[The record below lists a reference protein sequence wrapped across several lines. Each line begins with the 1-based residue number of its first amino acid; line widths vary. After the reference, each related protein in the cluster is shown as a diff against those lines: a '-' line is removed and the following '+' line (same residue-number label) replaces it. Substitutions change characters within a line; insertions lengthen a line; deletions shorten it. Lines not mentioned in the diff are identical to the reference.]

1 MKKLSWDGKNG
12 PLLIAE
18 IGGNHEG
25 DFAYAKRLT
34 KLAIKSDVDI
44 IKFQIYSGETLVNNL
59 ISPNRFKHFK
69 KFQLSKKQHIYLA
82 EMCLANGIKY
92 LSSIWDTKVLKWL
105 DKYLEIYKIG
115 SGDLTA
121 YPIIKE
127 FAKKGKPIILSSGLS
142 NSKEIKNTINFLISK
157 NKKYGSKEFL
167 SVLQCTS
174 SYPTIDQEANL
185 KIVTQLVNNNS
196 ITAGYSDHTI
206 GSLAL
211 KSAYTLGA
219 QILEFHFTDTRK
231 NKTFRDH
238 KVSLNLNETKELI
251 IDLKRIKNLLGTNI
265 KKPTASEI
273 KSKHLISFRRGIYL
287 NKNLEKDAK
296 IKESDLVCLRPNIGV
311 DARDYKN
318 IIGRKVKRNIKK
330 LEKLTINKNV

>member
-92 LSSIWDTKVLKWL
+92 LSSIWDTEVLKWL

-142 NSKEIKNTINFLISK
+142 SSKEIKDTVNFLISK

-174 SYPTIDQEANL
+174 TYPTIDQEANL

-196 ITAGYSDHTI
+196 ITAGYSDH
-206 GSLAL
+206 
-211 KSAYTLGA
+211 
-219 QILEFHFTDTRK
+219 
-231 NKTFRDH
+231 
-238 KVSLNLNETKELI
+238 ET
-251 IDLKRIKNLLGTNI
+251 
-265 KKPTASEI
+265 
-273 KSKHLISFRRGIYL
+273 YL
-287 NKNLEKDAK
+287 
-296 IKESDLVCLRPNIGV
+296 
-311 DARDYKN
+311 Y
-318 IIGRKVKRNIKK
+318 
-330 LEKLTINKNV
+330 

>member
-92 LSSIWDTKVLKWL
+92 LSSIWDTEVLKWL

-142 NSKEIKNTINFLISK
+142 NSKEIKNTINFLINK
-157 NKKYGSKEFL
+157 NKKYKSKEFL

-185 KIVTQLVNNNS
+185 KIVTQLVNNNN

-238 KVSLNLNETKELI
+238 KVSLNFNETKELI
-251 IDLKRIKNLLGTNI
+251 KDLKRIKNLLGTNI

-287 NKNLEKDAK
+287 NKNLERGTK

>member
-1 MKKLSWDGKNG
+1 MKKLNWLGKNG

-34 KLAIKSDVDI
+34 KLAIKSNVDI
-44 IKFQIYSGETLVNNL
+44 IKFQIYTGETLVNKL
-59 ISPNRFKHFK
+59 VSPDRFKHFK

-92 LSSIWDTKVLKWL
+92 LASVWDTEVLKWL

-121 YPIIKE
+121 YPVIKE
-127 FAKKGKPIILSSGLS
+127 FAKRGKPIILSSGLS
-142 NSKEIKNTINFLISK
+142 SSKEIKDTINFLINK
-157 NKKYGSKEFL
+157 NKKYKSKEFL

-185 KIVTQLVNNNS
+185 KTITKLIDNNN
-196 ITAGYSDHTI
+196 ITPGYSDHTI

-231 NKTFRDH
+231 NKIFRDH

-251 IDLKRIKNLLGTNI
+251 KDLKRIRNLLGTNI

-273 KSKHLISFRRGIYL
+273 KSKHLISFRRGVYL
-287 NKNLEKDAK
+287 NKDLKKGSK
-296 IKESDLVCLRPNIGV
+296 IRESDIVCLRPNIGV
-311 DARDYKN
+311 DAKNYRN

>member
-1 MKKLSWDGKNG
+1 MKNSNWLGKNG

-25 DFAYAKRLT
+25 DFTYAKRLT
-34 KLAIKSDVDI
+34 RLAIKSNVDI

-59 ISPNRFKHFK
+59 ISPDRFKHFK

-82 EMCLANGIKY
+82 EMCLANGVKY
-92 LSSIWDTKVLKWL
+92 LSSIWDTEVLKWL
-105 DKYLEIYKIG
+105 DKYLKIYKIG

-142 NSKEIKNTINFLISK
+142 TSKEIKDTINFLVNK
-157 NKKYGSKEFL
+157 NKKYKSKEFL

-185 KIVTQLVNNNS
+185 KTLTHLVKNNN

-238 KVSLNLNETKELI
+238 KVSLDLNETKELI
-251 IDLKRIKNLLGTNI
+251 VDLKRIKNLIGTNI
-265 KKPTASEI
+265 KKPTQSEI
-273 KSKHLISFRRGIYL
+273 KSNHLISFRRGIYL
-287 NKNLEKDAK
+287 NRNIEKGK
-296 IKESDLVCLRPNIGV
+296 IIRESDLVCLRPNIGV
-311 DARDYKN
+311 DARNYQN
-318 IIGRKVKRNIKK
+318 IIGRRAKKNIKK
-330 LEKLTINKNV
+330 LEKLVINKNV

>member
-142 NSKEIKNTINFLISK
+142 NFKEIKNTINFLINK
-157 NKKYGSKEFL
+157 NKKYKSKEFL

-185 KIVTQLVNNNS
+185 KIVTQLVNNNN

-238 KVSLNLNETKELI
+238 KVSLNFNETKELI
-251 IDLKRIKNLLGTNI
+251 KDLKRIKNLLGTNI

-287 NKNLEKDAK
+287 NKNLERGTK

>member
-142 NSKEIKNTINFLISK
+142 NTKEIKNTINFLINK
-157 NKKYGSKEFL
+157 NKKYKSKEFL

-185 KIVTQLVNNNS
+185 KIVTQLVNNN

-238 KVSLNLNETKELI
+238 KVSLNFNETKELI
-251 IDLKRIKNLLGTNI
+251 KDLKRIKNLLGTNI

-287 NKNLEKDAK
+287 NKNLERGTK

>member
-59 ISPNRFKHFK
+59 MSPNRFKHFK

-142 NSKEIKNTINFLISK
+142 NSKEIKNTINFLINK
-157 NKKYGSKEFL
+157 NKKYKSKEFL

-185 KIVTQLVNNNS
+185 KIVTQLVNNNN

-238 KVSLNLNETKELI
+238 KVSLNFNETKELI
-251 IDLKRIKNLLGTNI
+251 KDLKRIKNLLGTNI

-287 NKNLEKDAK
+287 NKNLERGTK

-311 DARDYKN
+311 DARDYKK
-318 IIGRKVKRNIKK
+318 IVGRKVKRNIKK
-330 LEKLTINKNV
+330 LEKLIINKNV

>member
-59 ISPNRFKHFK
+59 MSPNRFKHFK

-82 EMCLANGIKY
+82 EMCLGNGIKY
-92 LSSIWDTKVLKWL
+92 LSSIWDTEVLKWL

-142 NSKEIKNTINFLISK
+142 NFKEIKNTINFLINK
-157 NKKYGSKEFL
+157 NKKYKSKEFL

-185 KIVTQLVNNNS
+185 KIVTQLVNNNN

-238 KVSLNLNETKELI
+238 KVSLNFNETKELI
-251 IDLKRIKNLLGTNI
+251 KDLKRIKNLLGTNI

-287 NKNLEKDAK
+287 NKNLERGTK

-311 DARDYKN
+311 DARDYKK
-318 IIGRKVKRNIKK
+318 IVGRKVKRNIKK
-330 LEKLTINKNV
+330 LEKLIINKNV

>member
-92 LSSIWDTKVLKWL
+92 LSSIWDTEVLKWL

-142 NSKEIKNTINFLISK
+142 NTKEIKNTINFLINK
-157 NKKYGSKEFL
+157 NKKYKSKEFL

-185 KIVTQLVNNNS
+185 KIVTQLVNNNN

-238 KVSLNLNETKELI
+238 KVSLNFNETKELI
-251 IDLKRIKNLLGTNI
+251 KDLKRIKNLLGTNI

-287 NKNLEKDAK
+287 NKNLERGTK

>member
-1 MKKLSWDGKNG
+1 M
-12 PLLIAE
+12 
-18 IGGNHEG
+18 
-25 DFAYAKRLT
+25 
-34 KLAIKSDVDI
+34 
-44 IKFQIYSGETLVNNL
+44 
-59 ISPNRFKHFK
+59 
-69 KFQLSKKQHIYLA
+69 
-82 EMCLANGIKY
+82 
-92 LSSIWDTKVLKWL
+92 
-105 DKYLEIYKIG
+105 
-115 SGDLTA
+115 
-121 YPIIKE
+121 
-127 FAKKGKPIILSSGLS
+127 
-142 NSKEIKNTINFLISK
+142 
-157 NKKYGSKEFL
+157 
-167 SVLQCTS
+167 
-174 SYPTIDQEANL
+174 
-185 KIVTQLVNNNS
+185 KIVTQLVNNNN

-238 KVSLNLNETKELI
+238 KVSLNFNETKELI
-251 IDLKRIKNLLGTNI
+251 KDLKRIKNLLGTNI

-287 NKNLEKDAK
+287 NKNLERGTK

>member
-1 MKKLSWDGKNG
+1 MKKSNWSGKNG

-25 DFAYAKRLT
+25 DFAYAKKLT
-34 KLAIKSDVDI
+34 KLAIKSDVDV
-44 IKFQIYSGETLVNNL
+44 IKFQIYSGETLVNSL
-59 ISPNRFKHFK
+59 LSPDRFKHFR

-92 LSSIWDTKVLKWL
+92 LSSIWDTDVFKWI

-121 YPIIKE
+121 YPIIEK
-127 FAKKGKPIILSSGLS
+127 FAKKGKPIILSTGLS
-142 NSKEIKNTINFLISK
+142 YSKEIRDTINFLIGK
-157 NKKYGSKEFL
+157 NKIYKSKEFL

-174 SYPTIDQEANL
+174 SYPTADNEVNL
-185 KIVTQLVNNNS
+185 KTIPQLIKNKY

-206 GSLAL
+206 GSVAL

-219 QILEFHFTDTRK
+219 QVLEFHFTDTRK

-238 KVSLNLNETKELI
+238 KVSLDLNETKDLI
-251 IDLKRIKNLLGTNI
+251 SDIKRITDLLGTNL
-265 KKPTASEI
+265 KKPTSSEI
-273 KSKHLISFRRGIYL
+273 KSKHVTSFRRGVFL
-287 NKNLEKDAK
+287 NKDLKK
-296 IKESDLVCLRPNIGV
+296 GTQIKANDLIYLRPNVGTDV
-311 DARDYKN
+311 RHYKK
-318 IIGRKVKRNIKK
+318 IIGKKIKKNIKK
-330 LEKLTINKNV
+330 LEKLIINKNV